1 MKTPPIPP
9 LLLAGAALL
18 AGGCASPSPSPIVPH
33 GGSAAGSSSEF
44 PRSGYAWND
53 PFFYDPWYDPAAI
66 VLPPPLPGLA
76 ASGVRAGPAG
86 TDSAGVKEV
95 DYR

>member
-1 MKTPPIPP
+1 MKPFPLTPV
-9 LLLAGAALL
+9 LAGAALL
-18 AGGCASPSPSPIVPH
+18 AGGCASPAPSPAPA
-33 GGSAAGSSSEF
+33 GPSAAAHPE
-44 PRSGYAWND
+44 SGYAWND

-66 VLPPPLPGLA
+66 VLPPPLPGKPV
-76 ASGVRAGPAG
+76 SGVRAGPAG